1 MIYVLLVDDSL
12 SVREVT
18 PVALQAVDREM
29 LVYAVADTR
38 MARHVLRWG
47 QPIRPDVVLL
57 DLRLESKN
65 HHPDGLALLPFIRV
79 PVVLFTGIGDLPAA
93 TAARCAGYVL
103 KGTPAPEIAA
113 VIRRALTKTA

>member
-1 MIYVLLVDDSL
+1 MIHVLLVDDSA

-18 PVALQAVDREM
+18 AAALHAVDPEL
-29 LVYAVADTR
+29 LVYAVGDAR

-47 QPIRPDVVLL
+47 KPIRPDVVLL
-57 DLRLESKN
+57 DLRIESTG

-79 PVVLFTGIGDLPAA
+79 PVVLFTCVDDLPAT

-113 VIRRALTKTA
+113 VIRRAITKPA